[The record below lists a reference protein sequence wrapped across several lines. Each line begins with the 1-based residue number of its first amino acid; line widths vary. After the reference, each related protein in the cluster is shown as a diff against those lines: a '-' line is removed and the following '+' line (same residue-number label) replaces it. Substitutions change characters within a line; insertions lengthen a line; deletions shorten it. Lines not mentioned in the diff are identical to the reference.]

1 MVIPRASHPQSK
13 GECLSLPKI
22 QSMPVAIDAIV
33 NEAVASIRSKTDFRP
48 YTGII
53 LGSGLGTLFRQRDWI
68 ATIPYADI
76 AHFPQ
81 PTVPGHEGT
90 LLLGHIDSHPI
101 CALSGRFHYYEGH
114 PMHIVTL
121 PVRVMHALGIQR
133 LIITN
138 AAGGIHPQFQPGNIA
153 LIKDHINLFGD
164 NPLRGIHTPS
174 LPQFPS
180 MLNTYPKPYRYAF
193 FQLAKSSNLRV
204 HEGVYV
210 GVSGPSLETA
220 AEIHF
225 FQKIG
230 GDMVGMSTVPEAI
243 VAAQLELP
251 VLGISVITNRCL
263 PNLDDEE
270 KTTHEMVLQVAS
282 NTAPQLYTL
291 LRQWLQVDFSKYQLP

>member
-1 MVIPRASHPQSK
+1 
-13 GECLSLPKI
+13 
-22 QSMPVAIDAIV
+22 MPVAIDAIV
-33 NEAVASIRSKTDFRP
+33 HEAVSSIRNKTDFRP

-53 LGSGLGTLFRQRDWI
+53 LGSGLGALFRQREWT
-68 ATIPYADI
+68 ATIPYTDI

-90 LLLGHIDSHPI
+90 LLLGHIDGHPL

-138 AAGGIHPQFQPGNIA
+138 AAGAYHPQFQPGDLV

-164 NPLRGIHTPS
+164 NPLRGIHSPT

-180 MLNTYPKPYRYAF
+180 LLQLYPQPYRRAFMQLNTSAE
-193 FQLAKSSNLRV
+193 LRI

-243 VAAQLELP
+243 VAAQLKLP
-251 VLGISVITNRCL
+251 ILGISVITNRCI
-263 PNLDDEE
+263 PDTSDQED
-270 KTTHEMVLQVAS
+270 TTHEMVLQVAG
-282 NTAPQLYTL
+282 NTAPHLYEL
-291 LRQWLQVDFSKYQLP
+291 LRQWLKVDFSKYQLP

>member
-1 MVIPRASHPQSK
+1 
-13 GECLSLPKI
+13 
-22 QSMPVAIDAIV
+22 MPIAIDRIV
-33 NEAVASIRSKTDFRP
+33 SDAVASIRSKTDFQP

-53 LGSGLGTLFRQRDWI
+53 LGSGLGAIFRQRDW
-68 ATIPYADI
+68 ACTIPYADI

-90 LLLGHIDSHPI
+90 LLLGHIDEHPI
-101 CALSGRFHYYEGH
+101 CAFSGRWHYYEGH

-138 AAGGIHPQFQPGNIA
+138 AAGGFHPHFQPGDLV

-164 NPLRGIHTPS
+164 NPLRGVHTPT

-180 MLNTYPKPYRYAF
+180 LLHLYPKPYRLAF
-193 FQLAKSSNLRV
+193 LRLSTSSNVRV

-243 VAAQLELP
+243 VAGQLQLP
-251 VLGISVITNRCL
+251 LLGISVITNRCL
-263 PNLDDEE
+263 PDTADEE
-270 KTTHEMVLQVAS
+270 ETSHEIVLQVAA
-282 NTAPQLYTL
+282 NAAPQLYHL
-291 LRQWLQVDFSKYQLP
+291 LRQWLPLDFSKDQLP